1 MKCLTQ
7 VNAMAETMKKV
18 QKQTKTLLANQQQK
32 SSSTAGQL
40 DSMSGK
46 LAELEAMF
54 AALLEM
60 CRRRQALLEDSLAFY
75 QLVQDLQEEAQ
86 WVDEKTAICA
96 APIQVG
102 ILSSP
107 PCRRVTDT
115 SRHHCVVSR
124 YLFFLSLFFADV
136 AFHISFFHICSILK
150 SSSLEIYFTTV
161 SAVCVKFELSCMRVL
176 YIESSDFNIPFFT

>member
-1 MKCLTQ
+1 MNSHIQ

-18 QKQTKTLLANQQQK
+18 QKQTKSLLASQQK
-32 SSSTAGQL
+32 QRSSTAGQL

-86 WVDEKTAICA
+86 WLDEKTAICA

-102 ILSSP
+102 ELWPLPAKKLSFGSSLIFALP
-107 PCRRVTDT
+107 DPT
-115 SRHHCVVSR
+115 VVSAKKN
-124 YLFFLSLFFADV
+124 FCVPAV
-136 AFHISFFHICSILK
+136 A
-150 SSSLEIYFTTV
+150 
-161 SAVCVKFELSCMRVL
+161 
-176 YIESSDFNIPFFT
+176 

>member
-1 MKCLTQ
+1 
-7 VNAMAETMKKV
+7 MAETMKKV
-18 QKQTKTLLANQQQK
+18 QKQTKTLLANQQQQQK
-32 SSSTAGQL
+32 TSSTAGQL

-102 ILSSP
+102 KP
-107 PCRRVTDT
+107 
-115 SRHHCVVSR
+115 
-124 YLFFLSLFFADV
+124 
-136 AFHISFFHICSILK
+136 
-150 SSSLEIYFTTV
+150 
-161 SAVCVKFELSCMRVL
+161 VL
-176 YIESSDFNIPFFT
+176 